1 MFLSLSFLKYKLEV
15 LYTLPISQ
23 YCCEDQM
30 SSIANIKLNCESL
43 KVSYLNLGPK
53 ENVPYHLTFCFLGGT
68 LPKTD
73 LKI

>member
-1 MFLSLSFLKYKLEV
+1 MFLSFGFLKYKLEM

-53 ENVPYHLTFCFLGGT
+53 ENVPYHYFYSKLYG
-68 LPKTD
+68 
-73 LKI
+73 